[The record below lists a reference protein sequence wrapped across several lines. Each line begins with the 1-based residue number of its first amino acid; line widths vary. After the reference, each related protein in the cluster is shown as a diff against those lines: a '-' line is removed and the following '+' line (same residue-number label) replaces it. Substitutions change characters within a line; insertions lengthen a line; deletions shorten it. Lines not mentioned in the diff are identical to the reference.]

1 MGLSIVN
8 TLTSEDRVIFS
19 FIDNK
24 TSISNSSSHNGF
36 ICTLQLWFT
45 RFKPSSN
52 TKILLKNNGL
62 VYPKILDRNPF
73 FSFF

>member
-8 TLTSEDRVIFS
+8 TLTSEDIAIFF

-36 ICTLQLWFT
+36 YLHITFMV
-45 RFKPSSN
+45 RAF
-52 TKILLKNNGL
+52 
-62 VYPKILDRNPF
+62 
-73 FSFF
+73 